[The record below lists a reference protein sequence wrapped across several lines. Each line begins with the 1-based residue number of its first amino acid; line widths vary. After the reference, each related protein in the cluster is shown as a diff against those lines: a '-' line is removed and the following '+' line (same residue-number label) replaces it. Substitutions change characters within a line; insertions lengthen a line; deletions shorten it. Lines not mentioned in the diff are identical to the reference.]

1 MIKIQNKFEY
11 QKSLFIFRRDLR
23 LTDNHGL
30 QAALRSSQKVVCLFI
45 LDPRQVSRHNQYFS
59 PNALQFM
66 LQALSELAIELKK
79 HAGKLYFL
87 TGKPEVVIDQL
98 ISELNI
104 EAVFVNQDYTPFSLE
119 RDEQIKKVC
128 ARKQVIFNSQAD
140 CLLSDPS
147 QIKTL
152 SGKTYQVFTAFYK
165 KAQKIPVELPE
176 NKFKF
181 RANCF
186 YDGHVRDDVK
196 LVQISKKIAPKFN
209 LELAEV
215 GGRMHGLKILKK
227 LTQFQNYTSEKDF
240 PATFTTRLSAHLKFG
255 TLSIRETFYAM
266 VDQLGPDHPLL
277 RQLYWRDF
285 FTYIACHHPSVFGAA
300 FNPKFSKIKWQ
311 YDKHKFN
318 LWCEGKTGFPIV
330 DAGMRELN
338 STGFMHNRV
347 RMITAS
353 FLVKDL
359 HLDWQLGERYF
370 ATKLV
375 DYDPAVNNGNWQWV
389 AGTGC
394 DAQPYFRVFNPWLQQ
409 KKFDPSC
416 EYIKK
421 WLPELHQIAPK
432 IIHNWFKTWNNYE
445 DVYLK
450 PILDHS
456 TAVKAAIKL
465 YTS

>member
-1 MIKIQNKFEY
+1 MY
-11 QKSLFIFRRDLR
+11 QKSLFVFRRDLR
-23 LTDNHGL
+23 LIDNHGL
-30 QAALRSSQKVVCLFI
+30 KAALQASQQVVCVFI
-45 LDPRQVSRHNQYFS
+45 FDPRQISDHNKYLS
-59 PNALQFM
+59 LNALQFM
-66 LQALSELAIELKK
+66 LASLKELEAELAK

-87 TGKPEVVIDQL
+87 TGKPDIVIGKL
-98 ISELNI
+98 ISELKI

-128 ARKQVIFNSQAD
+128 VHKQVIFNSQAD
-140 CLLSDPS
+140 CLLNDPA

-165 KAQKIPVELPE
+165 NAQKKPVDLPDV
-176 NKFKF
+176 KFKF
-181 RANCF
+181 NTHCF
-186 YDGHVRDDVK
+186 YDGHVNHSVT
-196 LVQISKKIAPKFN
+196 LTSVAKKIAPKIN
-209 LELAEV
+209 LELAEI
-215 GGRMHGLKILKK
+215 GGRVHGLKILKN
-227 LTQFQNYTSEKDF
+227 LNQFKNYAHEKDF
-240 PATFTTRLSAHLKFG
+240 PAIPTTRLSAHLKIG
-255 TLSIRETFYAM
+255 TVSVRETFYTM
-266 VDQLGPDHPLL
+266 IDQLGHDHPLL

-300 FNPKFSKIKWQ
+300 FNPKFLKIKWQ
-311 YDKHKFN
+311 YDNHKFK

-338 STGFMHNRV
+338 ATGFMHNRV

-359 HLDWQLGERYF
+359 HLDWQAGEHYF

-394 DAQPYFRVFNPWLQQ
+394 DAQPYFRVFNPWIQQ
-409 KKFDPSC
+409 KKFDPDC
-416 EYIKK
+416 EYIKI
-421 WLPELHQIAPK
+421 WIPELKDLSPK
-432 IIHNWFKTWNNYE
+432 EVHNWFKAWSKY
-445 DVYLK
+445 DGIYLE

-456 TAVKAAIKL
+456 TAAKAVIKL
-465 YTS
+465 YRR